1 MKDREDVDEEGW
13 VEILKVVAH
22 ILQQGKH
29 NVQAEKGSADE
40 YERKNRGK
48 EGEPQIHKAYFTAAW
63 YHFQFKYYLKCLI

>member
-29 NVQAEKGSADE
+29 NVQAGKGSADE
-40 YERKNRGK
+40 YEITEGRK
-48 EGEPQIHKAYFTAAW
+48 ESHKSIKSIF
-63 YHFQFKYYLKCLI
+63 HSCLISFSI